1 MKKQNSQEAE
11 KEIDFY
17 DKARKIYTHVP
28 NIGKKTMEITWGMIP
43 PTIKYGKKYR
53 EYTKL
58 LNDSQWWNKEQL
70 EAYQIKKLKETL
82 MYAREYVPFY
92 KEEFMKNG
100 FEPECFTELSELE
113 KLPLI
118 DKDIVL
124 ANEESLVSKQFPLS
138 KLKVHTTGG
147 TTGKQLR
154 LYITKNAYVGRELPF
169 VDAVWG
175 RIGYDRFSS
184 RVAQLRNQ
192 TLENG
197 KLWEYDRKNR
207 ELIFDAYHM
216 NDENICKI
224 LRKITEW
231 RAEFLHTYPSSVLIL
246 CDYIK
251 RKGIKY
257 DNSLKALLLTSE
269 NIYAG
274 QKETIEKYMNA
285 KCFTFYGHSE
295 GAALAGQCEC
305 SEKYHIQSEYGYIEL
320 VDEEGKVIKEPNKIG
335 EIVCTGFDNKAMP
348 LIRYRTGDFSSY
360 SEKTTCRCGRHY
372 TLLNN
377 IVGRW
382 TQEMFIGKTGN
393 KISMTALN
401 MHTDIFKNVENYQ
414 FVQDVPGECSIRIVK
429 NDDYTSMDE
438 ENILKEL
445 QNKFDNSIE
454 VKFEYVQEIGKTMRG
469 KQRFIIQNIK
479 DEELV

>member
-1 MKKQNSQEAE
+1 MKKQNL
-11 KEIDFY
+11 KELENRFDFY
-17 DKARKIYTHVP
+17 EMARKMYTRVP
-28 NIGKKTMEITWGMIP
+28 NFGKRLMEITWAIIP
-43 PTIKYGKKYR
+43 PAIKYGKKYR
-53 EYTKL
+53 HYTKL
-58 LNDSQWWNKEQL
+58 LNDSQWWNKKQL
-70 EAYQIKKLKETL
+70 EVYQIKKLKETL
-82 MYAREYVPFY
+82 LYAAEYVPFY
-92 KEEFMKNG
+92 KKVFMENG
-100 FEPECFTELSELE
+100 FNAESFSTFSELE

-118 DKDIVL
+118 DKDVVL
-124 ANEESLVSKQFPLS
+124 TNGKDMVSKQFPLS

-154 LYITKNAYVGRELPF
+154 LYITKNAYTGRELPF
-169 VDAVWG
+169 VDAIWG
-175 RIGYDRFSS
+175 RVGYDRYFSH
-184 RVAQLRNQ
+184 VAQLRNHR
-192 TLENG
+192 LENG
-197 KLWEYDRKNR
+197 KIWEYDWKNR
-207 ELIFDAYHM
+207 VLIFDAYHM
-216 NDENICKI
+216 DDKNIGII
-224 LRKITEW
+224 LRKITECKV
-231 RAEFLHTYPSSVLIL
+231 EFLHTYPSSALIL
-246 CDYIK
+246 CDFIK

-257 DNSLKALLLTSE
+257 NNSLKVLLLTSE

-320 VDEEGKVIKEPNKIG
+320 VDEDGKVIKEPNKIG

-348 LIRYRTGDFSSY
+348 LIRYRTGDFASY
-360 SEKTTCRCGRHY
+360 SEKATCACGRHY
-372 TLLNN
+372 TLLDN

-414 FVQDVPGECSIRIVK
+414 FIQDIPGKCSIRVVK
-429 NDDYTSMDE
+429 NDNYSLMDE
-438 ENILKEL
+438 KNIFDEL
-445 QNKFDNSIE
+445 QKKFDNSMEI
-454 VKFEYVQEIGKTMRG
+454 KFEYVKEIEKTMRG

-479 DEELV
+479 DEELI